1 MVKRMTRRLEVE
13 RQELE
18 AILERARSAPLSSC
32 DYATL
37 KGAVDTLSWLT
48 RELEAKGTSIER
60 LRRMLFG
67 PSTEKTSRIL
77 PAEPAT
83 SSADTTT
90 PAEPDTDT
98 PPRTKRP
105 GHGRHGAESFTG
117 AEKVAVSHESLAHGD
132 PCPACER
139 GKVYRQT
146 EPARLLRITGMA
158 PLQAKVYELERLR
171 CNLCGQVF
179 TAEAP
184 EGAGTAKYD
193 QTATAMIALLKYGSG
208 VPFYRLQKLEQSL
221 GIPLPA
227 ATQWELVRDGA
238 GALEPAYAELIRQA
252 AQGEVLYNDDTTMK
266 ILKLER
272 PLPAEP
278 EDPAGERTGTF
289 TSGIVAIAAGQR
301 VALFFTGWRHAGE
314 NLSRLLAQRAR
325 DLSPPIQMCDG
336 LSHNNTSE
344 EFQTILANCMA
355 HARRRFVDVRGS
367 FPGECRY
374 ILEELGHVY
383 HHDALARQQGLS
395 AAERLAYHQE
405 HSGPIMAGI
414 ETWLA
419 EQLDGHLVEPNS
431 GLGEAICYMQKHWE
445 KLTRFLHVAGA
456 PLDNTICERA
466 LKRAILHR
474 KNALFYKTENGARV
488 GDLFMSLIH
497 TAELCGADPFDY
509 LVTLLRQAKRAAQ
522 APADWMPWN
531 YRDALGHDG
540 DVKATPSANS

>member
-1 MVKRMTRRLEVE
+1 
-13 RQELE
+13 
-18 AILERARSAPLSSC
+18 
-32 DYATL
+32 
-37 KGAVDTLSWLT
+37 
-48 RELEAKGTSIER
+48 
-60 LRRMLFG
+60 MLFG

-77 PAEPAT
+77 PAEPAD
-83 SSADTTT
+83 SSTELAT
-90 PAEPDTDT
+90 PAERDAEDG
-98 PPRTKRP
+98 PPTKRP

-117 AEKVAVSHESLAHGD
+117 AEKVAVSHESLTPGD

-139 GKVYRQT
+139 GRVYRQA

-179 TAEAP
+179 TAASP
-184 EGAGTAKYD
+184 ESAGTAKYD

-238 GALEPAYAELIRQA
+238 TALEPVYAELIRQA

-278 EDPAGERTGTF
+278 EDPSGRTGTY
-289 TSGIVAIAAGQR
+289 TSGIVATAGGQR

-314 NLSRLLAQRAR
+314 NLGRLLAQRAK
-325 DLSPPIQMCDG
+325 DLSPPIQMCDA
-336 LSHNNTSE
+336 LSRNTSE
-344 EFQTILANCMA
+344 EFETILASCIA
-355 HARRRFVDVRGS
+355 HARRKFVDVRGS

-374 ILEELGHVY
+374 ILEELGQVY
-383 HHDALARQQGLS
+383 HHDALAREQGLS
-395 AAERLAYHQE
+395 PAERLVYHQA

-419 EQLDGHLVEPNS
+419 EQIESHRVEPNS
-431 GLGEAICYMQKHWE
+431 GLGEAIRYMQKHWA

-488 GDLFMSLIH
+488 GDQFMSLIH

-509 LVTLLRQAKRAAQ
+509 LVTLLREVKRTAQ

-531 YRDALGHDG
+531 YRDAPGRG
-540 DVKATPSANS
+540 SGVKAMPSASA